1 MSWDILF
8 TVTVLIQFGRKQN
21 EGADPDLIRQRIV
34 EFSEELNLTRP
45 DIWNRAVVIS
55 NFMFTQ
61 KAHEE
66 DWRIDEVHTGS
77 TVEIDLYLAAFWTG
91 QAVIETPPI
100 TRNLFKL

>member
-1 MSWDILF
+1 M
-8 TVTVLIQFGRKQN
+8 VLIQFGRKQN

-77 TVEIDLYLAAFWTG
+77 NVEIGLYLADFLGLPDSYRDPRFISQYRTS
-91 QAVIETPPI
+91 T
-100 TRNLFKL
+100 L